1 MAIMLIFLWHAFWS
15 TGGTTELSDD
25 QKYLLGIALSLAGT
39 VTGYYFGRV
48 PAEKRAES
56 AEKSEKAAKNEAA
69 ESNAKLIDTKGAE
82 AVSNAK
88 LTDAK
93 KTVRRLID
101 GPASTEAVGIIA
113 DPAPPPSATVVRQ
126 ELENLL
132 ERLD

>member
-1 MAIMLIFLWHAFWS
+1 M
-15 TGGTTELSDD
+15 SDD

-69 ESNAKLIDTKGAE
+69 ASNAKLLDTKGAE
-82 AVSNAK
+82 AAANVK
-88 LTDAK
+88 LMDAK

-101 GPASTEAVGIIA
+101 GSVSTEALRTPA
-113 DPAPPPSATVVRQ
+113 DPAPPQNSAMVRQ
-126 ELENLL
+126 ELESLL